1 MKNYPEIEDH
11 VIGKLKRELPKD
23 LYYHGYHH
31 TLDVLRSAQMI
42 GKAEN
47 LTDYE
52 MYLLKVAV
60 LYHDIGFTLT
70 YKNHE
75 EKGCDIAAKEL
86 KEFGF
91 SDEEVLKIRGMIMST
106 KIPQSPKTKLE
117 MVIADSDL
125 EYLGTGN
132 FESIGRTLFEE
143 MKIYM
148 NVEGEEHWN
157 IIQMNFLKSHHY
169 FTDYCKKHREAQKQ
183 EHLDRIIRI
192 VESYG

>member
-1 MKNYPEIEDH
+1 MKKFEEIEEH
-11 VIGKLKRELPKD
+11 VVGKLKRELPKD

-31 TLDVLRSAQMI
+31 TLDVLRSAKMI

-47 LTDYE
+47 LSDDE

-60 LYHDIGFTLT
+60 LYHDIGFTKT

-75 EKGCDIAAKEL
+75 AQGCQIATDEL
-86 KEFGF
+86 TGFGF
-91 SDEEVLKIRGMIMST
+91 SAEDIAKVHGMIMAT

-117 MVIADSDL
+117 QVIADSDL
-125 EYLGTGN
+125 EYLGTDD
-132 FESIGRTLFEE
+132 FEKIGRTLFEE

-148 NVEGEEHWN
+148 NVEGEKHWN
-157 IIQMNFLKSHHY
+157 IIQMNFLKSHRY
-169 FTDYCKKHREAQKQ
+169 FTDFCKKNREAQKQ
-183 EHLDRIIRI
+183 AHLDKIIRI